1 MKRWNAALATLLLAL
16 ASADALSADALAGR
30 EKASAAKCFD
40 CHGEDGLATSSGYP
54 HLAGQHAGYLLKQLR
69 DLRSGARKSPFMDI
83 VAAKLDERDLP
94 DIAAYFA
101 ALPAN
106 RNAPVAADSA
116 ARKLY
121 LEGDGTRAIAAC
133 AGCHGADGNGTAGGA
148 FPAIGGQQMFYL
160 REQLTN
166 WHLGLRNNSPERV
179 MSRATEALT
188 EREIDALARYISGL

>member
-1 MKRWNAALATLLLAL
+1 MKRWNAALATLLLAWV
-16 ASADALSADALAGR
+16 SADALSADAVAGR
-30 EKASAAKCFD
+30 EKARAAKCFE
-40 CHGEDGLATSSGYP
+40 CHGEDGIAVSSGYP

-69 DLRSGARKSPFMDI
+69 DLRAGARKSPFMDI
-83 VAAKLDERDLP
+83 VAANLDERDLP

-106 RNAPVAADSA
+106 RNAPAQTDPAG
-116 ARKLY
+116 RKLY
-121 LEGDGTRAIAAC
+121 LVGDAARGIAAC
-133 AGCHGADGNGTAGGA
+133 ASCHGAGGAGAAGGA
-148 FPAIGGQQMFYL
+148 LPAIGGQQMFYL

-166 WHLGLRNNSPERV
+166 WHLGLRNNSPKRV